1 MGGRKI
7 SSKAKK
13 WIDRVITHEPK
24 TISKILDDLFMLI
37 DLDNKTPFFYTK
49 KTQYTNGRDLIP
61 TTRELQ
67 YYLRRKYE
75 SVVLKNT
82 YTPVLAL
89 HNNNKVRHYFR
100 KEEQL
105 WKKEQLQ

>member
-37 DLDNKTPFFYTK
+37 DLDNKTPFLYTK
-49 KTQYTNGRDLIP
+49 KTGYTGGRDLIP

-67 YYLRRKYE
+67 SYLSRKYE
-75 SVVLKNT
+75 SIAIKNT
-82 YTPVLAL
+82 YNPVFAL
-89 HNNNKVRHYFR
+89 HNNKKVKHYFR
-100 KEEQL
+100 KEE
-105 WKKEQLQ
+105 